1 MVHLVDGMGEGGV
14 EPTGPLGRA
23 ASFEEWWAIP
33 AEYHAEYVGG
43 RIFMN
48 RPSYRHQKVCQQLHD
63 EVHRQH
69 PLAITALSV
78 GWRMFSDRQDY
89 RIPDLMILDREPHED
104 VVTLPPLVA
113 VEVLSQNRSTDL
125 VRKAHEYLEAGAQQY
140 WLVDPRDRTIR
151 VLLATETGWQLLA
164 HLDDDNPRGAVT
176 VDGLGEISL
185 DLRTVLG

>member
-1 MVHLVDGMGEGGV
+1 MVHLVDSTGEGDM
-14 EPTGPLGRA
+14 EATDSQGRA

-33 AEYHAEYVGG
+33 PEYRAEYVGG

-78 GWRMFSDRQDY
+78 GWRMFPDRQDY
-89 RIPDLMILDREPHED
+89 RIPDLMILDREPEED

-125 VRKAHEYLEAGAQQY
+125 VRKAHEYLEAGAGQY
-140 WLVDPRDRTIR
+140 WLVDPRDRTIEA
-151 VLLATETGWQLLA
+151 LLATDSGWQPLA
-164 HLDDDNPRGAVT
+164 RLDDDNPGGVVT
-176 VDGLGEISL
+176 VEGLGEVRL